1 VPTTA
6 SLATALAAMP
16 ITDESATAIATVYEA
31 THTGRDPV
39 AGAYAG
45 GPLAI
50 ASLATTGTS
59 PAADVAS
66 ACRAL
71 VELAPFADGLV
82 ASGAADAKAANL
94 NAASRLAQSPRA
106 LDRDLVAW
114 IELVDSIVAG
124 TVVDNNAARAAAKAK
139 ADLLIESLS
148 DHEQAAK
155 TRFDL
160 AHLLVE

>member
-1 VPTTA
+1 
-6 SLATALAAMP
+6 
-16 ITDESATAIATVYEA
+16 A
-31 THTGRDPV
+31 THTRRAPV

-50 ASLATTGTS
+50 ASLATDGTS
-59 PAADVAS
+59 PAADVAP

-71 VELAPFADGLV
+71 VELAPFADGLI
-82 ASGAADAKAANL
+82 ASGAVDAKAAHL
-94 NAASRLAQSPRA
+94 NAASNLQSPRT

-124 TVVDNNAARAAAKAK
+124 TAVDNNAARAAAKAK
-139 ADLLIESLS
+139 ADILIESLN

-160 AHLLVE
+160 AHLLV